1 MTSSSSLPV
10 LENNSSSHV
19 IHYVISEIIS
29 KHYDIGDRLPTERE
43 LAEQFQVSRATVRE
57 ALKALSY
64 LGFVSSTQGSGNYV
78 TDDYEKTVAYI
89 MYVMYS
95 RGDISFDDFT
105 EFRIMLEIHSFELA
119 INNASNEQKIRMA
132 DLAAFMDTCEEPNEI
147 IEADKQ
153 FHTILAEASGNKLI
167 IMNYYAWSSVLSSY
181 MHETYHKRVSVRQ
194 NGFKALQKYHHEIIN
209 ALILKNPAA
218 GIKAIRN
225 HFALLRNQE
234 LTE

>member
-19 IHYVISEIIS
+19 IHFVISEIVS

-89 MYVMYS
+89 M
-95 RGDISFDDFT
+95 
-105 EFRIMLEIHSFELA
+105 
-119 INNASNEQKIRMA
+119 
-132 DLAAFMDTCEEPNEI
+132 
-147 IEADKQ
+147 
-153 FHTILAEASGNKLI
+153 
-167 IMNYYAWSSVLSSY
+167 
-181 MHETYHKRVSVRQ
+181 
-194 NGFKALQKYHHEIIN
+194 
-209 ALILKNPAA
+209 
-218 GIKAIRN
+218 
-225 HFALLRNQE
+225 
-234 LTE
+234 